1 MRKKLRVKGAALAV
15 LAGVLAAA
23 AAIAAGQ
30 EHWPSTG
37 GVVQAKDD
45 YYPSPGGIVQ
55 AGDDYWPHSG
65 GVVQAK
71 NNTWTSEAF
80 RPDFEAGTLDLRA

>member
-23 AAIAAGQ
+23 AANAAGQ

-37 GVVQAKDD
+37 GVVQAT
-45 YYPSPGGIVQ
+45 
-55 AGDDYWPHSG
+55 
-65 GVVQAK
+65 

-80 RPDFEAGTLDLRA
+80 WPDFEAGTLDLRA